1 MRTET
6 IRRWHVRHPKITSAL
21 LVGVVAAIQVVLSVL
36 AHRGQPER
44 VQPDGL
50 AYLLLVLGPILLW
63 WRHRYPALVVIGAA
77 KVTLIYMLIGY
88 PYGPIIASPIIA
100 AFYAIAGGRRT
111 AAWGSAIG
119 LLVLHFAGSR
129 LLHTP
134 GGPAFFPTAM
144 LTAGW
149 MAAILGLA
157 ELLQLRTKWVSEN
170 QRARQAEADTKV
182 SEERLRIA
190 RELHDVV
197 AHNISLINVQA
208 GVALHLIDDQ
218 PEQARTALTAI
229 KQASKEALVEL
240 RSVLGVL
247 RQVDEPEPTQPAPSL
262 QGLDQLVERTRQANL
277 DVRVERVGE
286 PRTLPPGV
294 DVAAY
299 RIVQEALT
307 NVVRHASARVARVKV
322 EYGKDHLTV
331 AVDDDG
337 RGVANAA
344 KRNGSGLV
352 GMRERAEALGGKLVT
367 GRSEP
372 GGFSVKATLPMEVA
386 E

>member
-1 MRTET
+1 MRTESW
-6 IRRWHVRHPKITSAL
+6 RRWREAHPALTSAL
-21 LVGVVAAIQVVLSVL
+21 LVGVVALVQVLLSTI
-36 AHRGQPER
+36 AHRGQPHR
-44 VQPDGL
+44 VEPDWL
-50 AYLLLVLGPILLW
+50 AYLLLLVGPALLW
-63 WRHRYPALVVIGAA
+63 WRHRYPAVVVIGAA

-88 PYGPIIASPIIA
+88 PYGPIILSPIIA
-100 AFYAIAGGRRT
+100 AFFAIANGRRL
-111 AAWGSAIG
+111 AAWASAFG

-134 GGPAFFPTAM
+134 GGPSVFPTAM

-149 MAAILGLA
+149 MAAILGAA
-157 ELLQLRTKWVSEN
+157 ELLQLRTKWVSEHL
-170 QRARQAEADTKV
+170 RARQAEADTKV
-182 SEERLRIA
+182 SDERLRIA

-208 GVALHLIDDQ
+208 GVALHLMDTQ

-262 QGLDQLVERTRQANL
+262 QRLDQLVARTRQAGL
-277 DVRVERVGE
+277 DVALDRSGE
-286 PRTLPPGV
+286 NGPLPLGV

-307 NVVRHASARVARVKV
+307 NVVRHAHATRARVRLDYQPGRLIVS
-322 EYGKDHLTV
+322 
-331 AVDDDG
+331 VDDNG
-337 RGVANAA
+337 RGSGSTENG
-344 KRNGSGLV
+344 GSGIV
-352 GMRERAEALGGKLVT
+352 GMRERAEALGGELRI
-367 GRSEP
+367 GSSP
-372 GGFSVKATLPMEVA
+372 QGGFSVKATLPTEGT